1 MIISHFPDS
10 FPQITERQLYSGR
23 NDTQSK
29 PRNHLYF
36 LANCISLLNKL
47 SDEKTDS
54 EHNYNKQNFK
64 QYMPVAL
71 SCFFH

>member
-10 FPQITERQLYSGR
+10 FPQITEHQLYHQVELTLKVSPEI
-23 NDTQSK
+23 T
-29 PRNHLYF
+29 LYI

-54 EHNYNKQNFK
+54 EHNYNKQN
-64 QYMPVAL
+64 YR
-71 SCFFH
+71 